1 MKRLIVS
8 LCLLCGIA
16 GAAHADENA
25 YFSYGPVK
33 LTVPFKTADVV
44 YLYDGLNKQS
54 LVGGETT
61 VATVWER
68 VSGTVGV
75 ITSLEGQGAPFIGG
89 DVAIGNVADKFVS
102 LGSIRI
108 GGFGSYDFRAQRAM
122 AGLKASLLL
131 W

>member
-1 MKRLIVS
+1 MKKLLAV
-8 LCLLCGIA
+8 LCLFCGMS
-16 GAAHADENA
+16 GAVHADENA
-25 YFSYGPVK
+25 YFVYGPLK

-44 YLYDGLNKQS
+44 YLYDGVNKQS

-61 VATVWER
+61 VATVWDR

-89 DVAIGNVADKFVS
+89 DIAIGNALDRFVS

-108 GGFGSYDFRAQRAM
+108 GGFGSYDFRSDKAM
-122 AGLKASLLL
+122 GGLKASVLL